1 MQISLSSCLF
11 LFLDKVETKLPFS
24 INNHISKLIHF
35 NNFYLYSTNNLLLR
49 LKQTDLLSVL
59 QFVKYQTQLQYSL
72 LTAISAV
79 DFPFRE
85 CRFCIVYELLSIKN
99 NSRLRIKTFVDEIS
113 PVESAVSVFSS
124 ATWWEREI
132 WDLFGVFFVKN
143 SEIKRILT
151 DYGFEGHPLR
161 KDFPLSGYTEMRYV
175 DNLKRVTCE
184 PIEHSQELRLSS
196 ISSTWY
202 TKSLENLS
210 FSR

>member
-1 MQISLSSCLF
+1 MKPQIN
-11 LFLDKVETKLPFS
+11 FS
-24 INNHISKLIHF
+24 INKHISNLIPFSHF
-35 NNFYLYSTNNLLLR
+35 YIYSVNNMLLR
-49 LKQTDLLSVL
+49 LKLTDLLIVL
-59 QFVKYQTQLQYSL
+59 RLVKYQTQLQYSL

-85 CRFCIVYELLSIKN
+85 CRFCIIYEILSIKN

-113 PVESAVSVFSS
+113 PVESANKIFPS

-132 WDLFGVFFVKN
+132 WDLFGVFFIKN

-184 PIEHSQELRLSS
+184 PIEHSQELRLAQSS
-196 ISSTWY
+196 SNWY
-202 TKSLENLS
+202 NKSLEN
-210 FSR
+210 FSSLH

>member
-1 MQISLSSCLF
+1 MEPKF
-11 LFLDKVETKLPFS
+11 TFS
-24 INNHISKLIHF
+24 INSHISNLIPF
-35 NNFYLYSTNNLLLR
+35 SRFYLYSTNNLLLR
-49 LKQTDLLSVL
+49 LKQADLLLVL
-59 QFVKYQTQLQYSL
+59 KLVKYQTQLQYSV

-113 PVESAVSVFSS
+113 PVQSAVNIFSS
-124 ATWWEREI
+124 STWWEREI
-132 WDLFGVFFVKN
+132 WDMFGVFFIQN

-184 PIEHSQELRLSS
+184 PIEHSQELRLSQP
-196 ISSTWY
+196 SSNWY
-202 TKSLENLS
+202 NKSLENLS
-210 FSR
+210 SSR

>member
-1 MQISLSSCLF
+1 MEQ
-11 LFLDKVETKLPFS
+11 KLLLLIHEHVSKFIPFS
-24 INNHISKLIHF
+24 
-35 NNFYLYSTNNLLLR
+35 NFYKYSTNNLLIR
-49 LKQTDLLSVL
+49 LKLTDLLLVL
-59 QFVKYQTQLQYSL
+59 QLVKYQTQLQYSL

-99 NSRLRIKTFVDEIS
+99 NSRLRIKTFVNEIS
-113 PVESAVSVFSS
+113 PVESAVNIFSS

-184 PIEHSQELRLSS
+184 PIEHSQELRLSPT
-196 ISSTWY
+196 SSNWY
-202 TKSLENLS
+202 TKSLEN
-210 FSR
+210 FSSSR